1 MRIVHDEFH
10 DSFTNGIP
18 DMPELPRCQMSLVRL
33 AKPLV
38 KRLTGWVGL
47 LLRATTLGVRG
58 VVRDADGRVL
68 LVRHTYLPGWY
79 LPGGGVD
86 PGETAAA
93 AIAREIAEETGV
105 AVVGPPRLFG
115 LYLNRSASRR
125 DHVALWVF
133 DADVGRPTPRRAALE
148 IAEVSFFALDA
159 LPDATTAATR
169 RRLAEVF
176 DGAGATQDW

>member
-1 MRIVHDEFH
+1 
-10 DSFTNGIP
+10 
-18 DMPELPRCQMSLVRL
+18 MSLLRL

-38 KRLTGWVGL
+38 KRLTGWAGL
-47 LLRATTLGVRG
+47 ILRATTLGVRG

-93 AIAREIAEETGV
+93 AVVREIAEETGV

-115 LYLNRSASRR
+115 LYLNRRTSRR

-133 DADVGRPTPRRAALE
+133 DADVGRPTPRRAAWE
-148 IAEVSFFALDA
+148 IAEVGFFARDA
-159 LPDATTAATR
+159 LPEETTAATR

-176 DGAGATQDW
+176 DGAEATDDW